1 MKRTITINYV
11 LENNIDD
18 LEKLGQDFMSDINYF
33 YSRFSG
39 IKNINNLNFREIR
52 NTILK
57 ELDHLNLSGHY
68 LQRCLNAALG
78 DVKSMWSNTLRFVKS
93 NISSNKN
100 LTKEEKHFLF
110 IIIKSNSFVDYI
122 VNTNKSF
129 EKLINS
135 KYFSKWK
142 KDNPYYK
149 IDERKIRQYLK
160 RQLRKLK
167 PKIPYS
173 KKKYFKIDSTLY
185 DFKNGKLYVTNPYKK
200 RERFELASVN
210 RNTYKSEATVH
221 FNGNNV
227 RIGFPISVKQK
238 ESTNYKVNE
247 IGIDKGFIDLITTSN
262 NTVYGNNFFNI
273 VKPHIDKYLKTQ
285 KERGKYWSL
294 YHKYKDSNPEKAEKI
309 KKNNLGYVKFNKN
322 KNLTKERK
330 KKFINNSINNFIK
343 AEKPNEIIVEDL
355 SWDKKSNKKRYRLG
369 FDLSTWDKGY
379 LQERIEFKAY
389 EKNIIVTSV
398 NPAYTSQTCSCCGKL
413 GERKGKEFKCDS
425 CNIVL
430 DADYNASIN
439 IKNRKED
446 ASITTYMKPSE
457 VLEKLGL
464 V

>member
-1 MKRTITINYV
+1 MKRTITIDYF
-11 LENNIDD
+11 LENNVDD
-18 LEKLGQDFMSDINYF
+18 LEKFGQDFISDINYF

-39 IKNINNLNFREIR
+39 IKNIDNLNFREIR
-52 NTILK
+52 DTILK
-57 ELDHLNLSGHY
+57 ELEHLNLKGHY
-68 LQRCLNAALG
+68 LQRCLNTALRN
-78 DVKSMWSNTLRFVKS
+78 VKSMWSNTFRFIKS

-100 LTKEEKHFLF
+100 LTKEEKHFLY
-110 IIIKSNSFVDYI
+110 IVIKSNSFVDYI

-142 KDNPYYK
+142 KDNPACK

-160 RQLRKLK
+160 RQLRKFK
-167 PKIPYS
+167 PKIPHT

-185 DFKNGKLYVTNPYKK
+185 KFKNDKLYVTNPYKK
-200 RERFELASVN
+200 SERFELVSVN
-210 RNTYKSEATVH
+210 KNVYKSEATVH
-221 FNGNNV
+221 FNGNKV

-238 ESTNYKVNE
+238 KLNNDAVNE

-262 NTVYGNNFFNI
+262 NTVYGNNFCNA

-294 YHKYKDSNPEKAEKI
+294 YHKYKDTNPEKAENI
-309 KKNNLGYVKFNKN
+309 IKNNLEYSKFNKN
-322 KNLTKERK
+322 KNLTKETK
-330 KKFINNSINNFIK
+330 KKFINHFINEFIK
-343 AEKPNEIIVEDL
+343 NEKPTEIIVEDL

-369 FDLSTWDKGY
+369 SDLSSWDKGY

-389 EKNIIVTSV
+389 ENKITVTPV
-398 NPAYTSQTCSCCGKL
+398 NPAYTSQICSCCGKL
-413 GERKGKEFKCDS
+413 GIRNGKEFKCDS
-425 CNIVL
+425 CKIVL

>member
-1 MKRTITINYV
+1 MKRTITIDYV
-11 LENNIDD
+11 LENNTDD
-18 LEKLGQDFMSDINYF
+18 LEKLGQDFISDINYF

-39 IKNINNLNFREIR
+39 IKNIDNLNFREIR

-57 ELDHLNLSGHY
+57 ELDHLNLKGHY
-68 LQRCLNAALG
+68 LQRCLNTALG
-78 DVKSMWSNTLRFVKS
+78 NVKSMWSNTLRFIKS

-100 LTKEEKHFLF
+100 LTKEEKHFLY
-110 IIIKSNSFVDYI
+110 IVIKSNSFVDYI
-122 VNTNKSF
+122 VNTNKNF
-129 EKLINS
+129 EKLLNS

-142 KDNPYYK
+142 EKNSIHN
-149 IDERKIRQYLK
+149 IDERKIRQYLR
-160 RQLRKLK
+160 RQLRKIK
-167 PKIPYS
+167 PKIPHT

-185 DFKNGKLYVTNPYKK
+185 NFKNDKLHITNPYKK
-200 RERFELASVN
+200 GKRFELDSVN
-210 RNTYKSEATVH
+210 KNTYNSEATVH
-221 FNGNNV
+221 FNENKV

-238 ESTNYKVNE
+238 ELTNDKVNK

-262 NTVYGNNFFNI
+262 NTVYGNNFCNA

-285 KERGKYWSL
+285 KERGKYWGL
-294 YHKYKDSNPEKAEKI
+294 YHKYKNSNPEKAENI

-322 KNLTKERK
+322 KNLTKETK
-330 KKFINNSINNFIK
+330 KKFINNAINNFIK
-343 AEKPNEIIVEDL
+343 TEKPTEIIVEDL

-369 FDLSTWDKGY
+369 FDLSSWDKGY
-379 LQERIEFKAY
+379 LQERIAFKAY
-389 EKNIIVTSV
+389 ENKITVTPV
-398 NPAYTSQTCSCCGKL
+398 NPAYTSQICSCCGKL
-413 GERKGKEFKCDS
+413 GDRIGKEFKCDS
-425 CNIVL
+425 CKIVL

>member
-1 MKRTITINYV
+1 MKRTITIDYI

-18 LEKLGQDFMSDINYF
+18 LEKLGQDFASDINYF

-68 LQRCLNAALG
+68 LQRCLNIALG
-78 DVKSMWSNTLRFVKS
+78 NVKSMWSNTFRFLKS

-100 LTKEEKHFLF
+100 LTKEEKYFLL
-110 IIIKSNSFVDYI
+110 IVIKITSFVDYI

-129 EKLINS
+129 EELLKS
-135 KYFSKWK
+135 KYFSNWK
-142 KDNPYYK
+142 KENPDYI

-160 RQLRKLK
+160 RQIRKLK
-167 PKIPYS
+167 PKIPYT

-185 DFKNGKLYVTNPYKK
+185 NFKNDKLHITNPYKK
-200 RERFELASVN
+200 GKRFELDSVN
-210 RNTYKSEATVH
+210 KNTYNSEATVH
-221 FNGNNV
+221 FNENKV

-238 ESTNYKVNE
+238 ELTNDKVNK
-247 IGIDKGFIDLITTSN
+247 IGIDKGFIDLIITSN
-262 NTVYGNNFFNI
+262 NTVYGNNFCNA

-285 KERGKYWSL
+285 KERGKYWGL
-294 YHKYKDSNPEKAEKI
+294 YHKYKNSNPEKAENI

-322 KNLTKERK
+322 KNLTKETK
-330 KKFINNSINNFIK
+330 KKFINNAINNFIK
-343 AEKPNEIIVEDL
+343 TEKPTEIIVEDL

-369 FDLSTWDKGY
+369 FDLSSWDKGY
-379 LQERIEFKAY
+379 LQERIAFKAY
-389 EKNIIVTSV
+389 ENKITVTPV
-398 NPAYTSQTCSCCGKL
+398 NPAYTSQICSCCGKL
-413 GERKGKEFKCDS
+413 GDRIGKEFKCDS
-425 CNIVL
+425 CKIVL